1 MAKTV
6 LNSDRK
12 REIALD
18 LYLNTDKSQK
28 EICAIVGWNEKTF
41 TENKNKYNWD
51 ALKGAS
57 TLTAQRIIMKL
68 YTKMDAMTEEEK
80 LNPDGLYKVAKMIE
94 MMSNKRVNVSHFIN
108 CFKEFTSWFF
118 SQKPEMAKEVLKYMQ
133 EFITEKVNNG

>member
-1 MAKTV
+1 MAKTAT
-6 LNSDRK
+6 STDRK

-28 EICAIVGWNEKTF
+28 EICAIVGWTEKTF
-41 TENKNKYNWD
+41 SENKKQHNWE

-57 TLTAQRIIMKL
+57 TLTSQKIIMKL
-68 YTKMDAMTEEEK
+68 YTKMDEMTDEEK

-94 MMSNKRVNVSHFIN
+94 MMSNNRATVSHFIN
-108 CFKEFTSWFF
+108 CFKEFTTWFF
-118 SQKPEMAKEVLKYMQ
+118 GQKPEMAKELLKYMQ